1 MLLESYF
8 HMFSVVLYS
17 HDTLATPPEV
27 KDGARQCDNVS
38 PPCILG
44 DDYRNPP
51 NADALDILAK
61 TKIHAKDDCGEVK
74 GEHAKEMR
82 VATHFVKK
90 TGVKVSRVSRAGRSK
105 LIRACSQN
113 VHAFFGSVYAA
124 DSNMKC
130 VEVGVYIN
138 FGGWKLHS
146 PGISKI
152 LGNHEN
158 V

>member
-90 TGVKVSRVSRAGRSK
+90 TGVKVRPSLFGVVHKVLPVFWGVIERLLSRVSR
-105 LIRACSQN
+105 
-113 VHAFFGSVYAA
+113 
-124 DSNMKC
+124 
-130 VEVGVYIN
+130 
-138 FGGWKLHS
+138 
-146 PGISKI
+146 I
-152 LGNHEN
+152 LGPERHQLLPKE
-158 V
+158 